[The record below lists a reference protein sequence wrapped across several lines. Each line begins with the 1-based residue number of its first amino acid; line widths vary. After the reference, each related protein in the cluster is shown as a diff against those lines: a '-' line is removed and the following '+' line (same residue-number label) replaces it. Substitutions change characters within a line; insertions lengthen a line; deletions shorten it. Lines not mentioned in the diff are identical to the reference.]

1 MNDMKSFQYQDKTI
15 YYITKDININLREK
29 NGVEMASCYMEV
41 FDKNHNAFD
50 VFQVYDEKLK
60 VLHSIPIDAEVWYEK
75 HITKK
80 EI

>member
-1 MNDMKSFQYQDKTI
+1 MNDMKSFQHKGKTF
-15 YYITKDININLREK
+15 YYVTKDVDINLREK

-41 FDKNHNAFD
+41 FDENHNALD
-50 VFQVYDEKLK
+50 PFQVYDEKLK
-60 VLHSIPIDAEVWYEK
+60 VLYAMPADAAVWYEN